1 MRIKRVELVG
11 FKSFCDK
18 EQIDFQ
24 NRITGVVGPN
34 GCGKS
39 NIVDALR
46 WAMGEQSAK
55 HLRGKSMEDV
65 IFNGSDSRGPSGMG
79 EVTVTFENDGR
90 MPVEYLDYSEIAVTR
105 RLLRDGT
112 SEYLINKVPVRLM
125 DITNIFLGTGVGTKA
140 YSIIE
145 QGRIG
150 IIVSARP
157 EDRRHFIE
165 EAAGITKYQR
175 RKKTAERRMDRTRQ
189 NLLRVSDVLEEIG
202 KRLSSLRR
210 QARKAER
217 YKVYR
222 EEMRE
227 IELWVAV
234 HRMLENMAEEK
245 FLSGTLGELQQHH
258 GKVQASMDRGEAELE
273 TARITI
279 LDEEQKVGES
289 QEQLYTLDNRVKL
302 NEQNIQHQT
311 QEADALEQRAA
322 EERGEVSDLRDQV
335 AGSQSDLAHA
345 QRSVKELTHQRAAL
359 STDLGGREE
368 RLTDLRAELTEV
380 RSCLELEKSEVT
392 TTERTV
398 AQNDAMVRAMQQRR
412 KDVLERLDR
421 RRQEMGRVAER
432 TRDLSDTARTLE
444 AELEELRASA
454 DSLDQ
459 RRSDIKTRISEAGRD
474 AQRGEAELEVLRDE
488 LHRRNAKLESLKE
501 FERKYEGFSRG
512 TKAVMKRLN
521 GGAEGEGVQGL
532 VADKVEEAGMYE
544 TALEAVLGQR
554 LGTIIVDNDR
564 VGLEAIEFLKSN
576 SEGRSTFI
584 NRWSRHTS
592 MFERAPVGFVWEPG
606 ATGGDYVSSDGAV
619 MQCEGVHGTM
629 TKLVAFDLEFRQVAE
644 SLLGDVLV
652 VEDLKSALGLWDQ
665 VEDKTLVTLDGEILG
680 PDGTLTGG
688 SIDAELAGVLRKKR
702 EIKEQTSIISDMEA
716 QFKLALDRHL
726 SLKTELAGLE
736 QALEQATHEAHQEDK
751 EILTRDK
758 DLGRITSEMETLAA
772 RQNELVQEKGQM
784 RGVVDEMDGQEAALT
799 QETTDCLERMY
810 LASDMVYLLDR
821 ENRRLAVLVDEAGA
835 EVTNARVKLAQV
847 EAQCWSQE
855 ENVRR
860 IDEVIGER
868 GDRIAKLEESAATD
882 EQRAVDARAQAAT
895 QQVELEDLVTRRAA
909 KKDELEARRTAYDAM
924 QGELG
929 EQDMALKSVR
939 SELGSLEK
947 EIGSL
952 KIRLSELALGR
963 RHLEEQVRER
973 PDSANVELRTVL
985 VDFHL
990 RPPVTDEQMERLAK
1004 LRHLLDRMG
1013 PVNLTAID
1021 EFEEL
1026 SERYEFLS
1034 TQRDDLEGALSQLTR
1049 AIQKINHTSRRRFK
1063 ETFDLVNNMFQT
1075 IFPRLFKGGRARL
1088 TLTDPEN
1095 LLETGVEIVA
1105 QPPGKKLQSIE
1116 LLSGGEKALTAVSL
1130 IFSMFMVKPTP
1141 FCLLD
1146 EVDAPLD
1153 EANVVRFG
1161 DIIKE
1166 MSSDSQFIIITHNRR
1181 TMEIADR
1188 LYGVTMEEP
1197 GISKLVSVNLDE
1209 GQSFV
1214 DEPELPTGT

>member
-11 FKSFCDK
+11 FKSFCDRMR
-18 EQIDFQ
+18 IDFQ

-46 WAMGEQSAK
+46 WAMGEQSAR
-55 HLRGKSMEDV
+55 HLRGKTMEDV

-79 EVTVTFENDGR
+79 EVTVTFDNDGR
-90 MPVEYLDYSEIAVTR
+90 MPVEYLDYTEIAVTR
-105 RLLRDGT
+105 RLHRDGT

-150 IIVSARP
+150 IIVSSRP

-217 YKVYR
+217 YKLYR
-222 EEMRE
+222 EELRE
-227 IELWVAV
+227 IELWAAA
-234 HRMLENMAEEK
+234 HRMLEQMAEEK
-245 FLSGTLGELQQHH
+245 FQGAKLAELTQQREL
-258 GKVQASMDRGEAELE
+258 VQADQDRGEAELE
-273 TARITI
+273 TARVTI
-279 LDEEQKVGES
+279 MEEEQKVNES

-302 NEQNIQHQT
+302 NEQNIQFQT
-311 QEADALEQRAA
+311 QEADALEQRAS
-322 EERGEVSDLRDQV
+322 EERGEVKDLRAQV
-335 AGSQSDLAHA
+335 ADSQEDLTHA
-345 QRSVKELTHQRAAL
+345 REQVKVLSRRRSVLGDAL
-359 STDLGGREE
+359 GHREE
-368 RLTDLRAELTEV
+368 RLDDMRADLVQVREV
-380 RSCLELEKSEVT
+380 LEQEKGEVT
-392 TTERTV
+392 GAERTV
-398 AQNDAMVRAMQQRR
+398 AQNDAMVRALQQRR
-412 KDVLERLDR
+412 KDVLERLDS

-432 TRDLSDTARTLE
+432 TRELSDTARILEQDLETLRE
-444 AELEELRASA
+444 NV
-454 DSLDQ
+454 DDLDQ
-459 RRSDIKTRISEAGRD
+459 RRQQIKARIGEAGMD

-488 LHRRNAKLESLKE
+488 LHRRAAKLESLKE

-521 GGAEGEGVQGL
+521 GNAKDEGVQGL
-532 VADKVEEAGMYE
+532 VADKVEAAGMYE

-564 VGLEAIEFLKSN
+564 VGLEAIEFLKAN
-576 SEGRSTFI
+576 AEGRSTFI
-584 NRWSRHTS
+584 NRWSKHNS
-592 MFERAPVGFVWEPG
+592 IFERAPVGFVWEPG
-606 ATGGDYVSSDGAV
+606 GTEGGGDQVGDSL
-619 MQCEGVHGTM
+619 QCAAGVHGPM
-629 TKLVAFDLEFRQVAE
+629 LKLIAFDREYVQVAE
-644 SLLGDVLV
+644 GLLGDVLV
-652 VEDLKSALGLWDQ
+652 VENLKSALDLWDGL
-665 VEDKTLVTLDGEILG
+665 EDKTLVTLDGEILG

-702 EIKEQTSIISDMEA
+702 EIKEQTAIIAEMEA
-716 QFKLALDRHL
+716 QFKQALDKHL
-726 SLKTELAGLE
+726 SLKTELAGLD

-758 DLGRITSEMETLAA
+758 DLSRITSEMETLGQ
-772 RQNELVQEKGQM
+772 RQSELVHEKGKM
-784 RGVVDEMDGQEAALT
+784 RRVVEEMDEQERELCR
-799 QETTDCLERMY
+799 ETDECLACIQ
-810 LASDMVYLLDR
+810 LASDMVYLLAR
-821 ENRRLAVLVDEAGA
+821 EDLRLGAVVDDASA
-835 EVTNARVKLAQV
+835 EVTNARVGLAQV
-847 EAQCWSQE
+847 EAQCWAME

-868 GDRIAKLEESAATD
+868 GDRIQRLEESASTD
-882 EQRAVDARAQAAT
+882 DQRAVELRGQAQRL
-895 QQVELEDLVTRRAA
+895 QEELEELVTKRAR
-909 KKDELEARRTAYDAM
+909 KKDELEARRTAYDEL

-929 EQDMALKSVR
+929 EQDVALKSVR
-939 SELGSLEK
+939 SELTGLEK
-947 EIGSL
+947 EIGTL
-952 KIRLSELALGR
+952 QIRLSELAMGK

-973 PDSANVELRTVL
+973 ADSANEELMSIL
-985 VDFHL
+985 VDYHL
-990 RPPVTDEQMERLAK
+990 RPPVTGEQLDRMAK
-1004 LRHLLDRMG
+1004 LRQLLDRFG

-1034 TQRDDLEGALSQLTR
+1034 TQRDDLEGALTQLQR
-1049 AIQKINHTSRRRFK
+1049 AIQKINRTSRRRFK
-1063 ETFDLVNNMFQT
+1063 DTFDLVNNKFQE
-1075 IFPRLFKGGRARL
+1075 IFPRLFNGGRARL
-1088 TLTDPEN
+1088 TLTEPEN

-1105 QPPGKKLQSIE
+1105 QPPGKKLQSID

-1161 DIIKE
+1161 EIVSE
-1166 MSSDSQFIIITHNRR
+1166 MSSNSQFIIITHNRR

-1209 GQSFV
+1209 GQSYV
-1214 DEPELPTGT
+1214 DE

>member
-11 FKSFCDK
+11 FKSFCDG
-18 EQIDFQ
+18 ERVDFQ

-46 WAMGEQSAK
+46 WAMGEQSAR
-55 HLRGKSMEDV
+55 HLRGKTMEDV

-79 EVTVTFENDGR
+79 EVTVVFENDGR

-105 RLLRDGT
+105 KLHRDGT

-140 YSIIE
+140 YSIVE

-150 IIVSARP
+150 IIVSSRP

-175 RKKTAERRMDRTRQ
+175 SKKTAERRMDRTRQ

-210 QARKAER
+210 QAKKAER

-227 IELWVAV
+227 IELWSAA
-234 HRMLENMAEEK
+234 HRMLEQMAEEK
-245 FLSGTLGELQQHH
+245 FLAAKLDDLRRRHDV
-258 GKVQASMDRGEAELE
+258 VQADQEKGETELE

-279 LDEEQKVGES
+279 LDEEQKVNES

-302 NEQNIQHQT
+302 NEQNIQFQN
-311 QEADALEQRAA
+311 QESDALEQRAA
-322 EERGEVSDLRDQV
+322 EERDEVKDLRAQVSD
-335 AGSQSDLAHA
+335 SQSDLNHTREEV
-345 QRSVKELTHQRAAL
+345 QILTRRRAAMGEE
-359 STDLGGREE
+359 LGTREE
-368 RLTDLRAELTEV
+368 RLDDLKAELIQV
-380 RSCLELEKSEVT
+380 RELLEQEKREVT
-392 TTERTV
+392 SSERTV
-398 AQNDAMVRAMQQRR
+398 TQNDAHVRAMQQRR
-412 KDVLERLDR
+412 KDVLERLDSR
-421 RRQEMGRVAER
+421 REEMGRVADR
-432 TRDLSDTARTLE
+432 TRELSDTARILE
-444 AELEELRASA
+444 GELETLRENVENLS
-454 DSLDQ
+454 Q
-459 RRSDIKTRISEAGRD
+459 RRRDIKLRIEEAGAD
-474 AQRGEAELEVLRDE
+474 AQRGEAKLEVLRDE

-512 TKAVMKRLN
+512 TKEVMKRLN
-521 GGAEGEGVQGL
+521 GGAGAEGVQGL
-532 VADKVEEAGMYE
+532 VADKVEAAGMYE

-554 LGTIIVDNDR
+554 LGTIIVDNDT
-564 VGLEAIEFLKSN
+564 VGPAAIEYLKAN
-576 SEGRSTFI
+576 AKGRSTFI
-584 NRWSRHTS
+584 NRWSSHAS
-592 MFERAPVGFVWEPG
+592 IFERAPVGFVWEPG
-606 ATGGDYVSSDGAV
+606 GAPGATAAGPGGEALQSA
-619 MQCEGVHGTM
+619 EGVHGPM
-629 TKLVAFDLEFRQVAE
+629 LQLIAFDREFVQVAE
-644 SLLGDVLV
+644 SLLGDVVV
-652 VEDLKSALGLWDQ
+652 VEDLKSALGLWEGLDA
-665 VEDKTLVTLDGEILG
+665 KTLVTLDGEILG

-702 EIKEQTSIISDMEA
+702 EIKEQTAIIADMEA
-716 QFKLALDRHL
+716 QFKKALDRHL

-736 QALEQATHEAHQEDK
+736 QALERSTHESHQEDK

-758 DLGRITSEMETLAA
+758 DLSRITLEMETLSA
-772 RQNELVQEKGQM
+772 RQSELVSEKGKM
-784 RGVVDEMDGQEAALT
+784 RNLVDEMDLQEATLS
-799 QETTDCLERMY
+799 QETADCLSRMQ
-810 LASDMVYLLDR
+810 LASDMVYLLSREDR
-821 ENRRLAVLVDEAGA
+821 RMGALGEEASA
-835 EVTNARVKLAQV
+835 EVTDARVGLAQV
-847 EAQCWSQE
+847 EAQCWSME
-855 ENVRR
+855 ENIRR
-860 IDEVIGER
+860 IEEVIGER
-868 GDRIAKLEESAATD
+868 GDRIQRLEESAAAD
-882 EQRAVDARAQAAT
+882 DHRAVELRGQAQ
-895 QQVELEDLVTRRAA
+895 QLQEELQDLVTRRAA
-909 KKDELEARRTAYDAM
+909 KKDELEARRTTYDAL

-929 EQDMALKSVR
+929 EQDLALKSVR
-939 SELGSLEK
+939 NELAALTK
-947 EIGSL
+947 EIGGL
-952 KIRLSELALGR
+952 DIRLSELALNK

-973 PDSANVELRTVL
+973 PDSVNVELKSVL
-985 VDFHL
+985 TDYHL
-990 RPPVTDEQMERLAK
+990 RAPVTEEQLERLAK

-1021 EFEEL
+1021 EFGEL

-1034 TQRDDLEGALSQLTR
+1034 TQRDDLEGALTQLQR

-1063 ETFDLVNNMFQT
+1063 DTFDLVNNKFQE
-1075 IFPRLFKGGRARL
+1075 IFPRLFNGGRARL
-1088 TLTDPEN
+1088 TLTEPDN

-1105 QPPGKKLQSIE
+1105 QPPGKKLQSID

-1161 DIIKE
+1161 EIVKE
-1166 MSSDSQFIIITHNRR
+1166 MSSNSQFIIITHNRR

-1197 GISKLVSVNLDE
+1197 GISKLVSVSLDE

-1214 DEPELPTGT
+1214 DE

>member
-11 FKSFCDK
+11 FKSFCDRMR
-18 EQIDFQ
+18 IDFQ

-46 WAMGEQSAK
+46 WALGEQSAR
-55 HLRGKSMEDV
+55 HLRGKTMEDV

-79 EVTVTFENDGR
+79 EVTVTFDNDGR
-90 MPVEYLDYSEIAVTR
+90 MPVEYLDYTEIAVTR
-105 RLLRDGT
+105 RLHRDGT

-150 IIVSARP
+150 IIVSSRP

-217 YKVYR
+217 YKLYR
-222 EEMRE
+222 EELRE
-227 IELWVAV
+227 IELWAAA
-234 HRMLENMAEEK
+234 HRMLEQMAEEK
-245 FLSGTLGELQQHH
+245 FQGAKLAELTQQREL
-258 GKVQASMDRGEAELE
+258 VQADQDRGEAELE
-273 TARITI
+273 TARVTI
-279 LDEEQKVGES
+279 MEEEQKVNES

-302 NEQNIQHQT
+302 NEQNIQFQT
-311 QEADALEQRAA
+311 QEADALEQRAS
-322 EERGEVSDLRDQV
+322 EERGEVKDLRAQV
-335 AGSQSDLAHA
+335 ADSQEDLTHA
-345 QRSVKELTHQRAAL
+345 REQVKVLSRRRSVLGDAL
-359 STDLGGREE
+359 GHREE
-368 RLTDLRAELTEV
+368 RLDDMRADLVQVREV
-380 RSCLELEKSEVT
+380 LEQEKGEVT
-392 TTERTV
+392 GAERTV
-398 AQNDAMVRAMQQRR
+398 AQNDAMVRALQQRR
-412 KDVLERLDR
+412 KDVLERLDS

-432 TRDLSDTARTLE
+432 TRELSDTARILEQDLETLRE
-444 AELEELRASA
+444 NV
-454 DSLDQ
+454 DDLDQ
-459 RRSDIKTRISEAGRD
+459 RRQQIKARIGEAGMD

-488 LHRRNAKLESLKE
+488 LHRRAAKLESLKE

-521 GGAEGEGVQGL
+521 GNAKDEGVQGL
-532 VADKVEEAGMYE
+532 VADKVEAAGMYE

-564 VGLEAIEFLKSN
+564 VGLEAIEFLKAN
-576 SEGRSTFI
+576 AEGRSTFI
-584 NRWSRHTS
+584 NRWSKHNS
-592 MFERAPVGFVWEPG
+592 IFERAPVGFVWEPG
-606 ATGGDYVSSDGAV
+606 GTEGGGDQVGDSL
-619 MQCEGVHGTM
+619 QCAAGVHGPM
-629 TKLVAFDLEFRQVAE
+629 LKLIAFDREYVQVAE
-644 SLLGDVLV
+644 GLLGDVLV
-652 VEDLKSALGLWDQ
+652 VENLKSALDLWDGL
-665 VEDKTLVTLDGEILG
+665 EDKTLVTLDGEILG

-702 EIKEQTSIISDMEA
+702 EIKEQTAIIAEMEA
-716 QFKLALDRHL
+716 QFKQALDKHL
-726 SLKTELAGLE
+726 SLKTELAGLD

-758 DLGRITSEMETLAA
+758 DLSRITSEMETLGQ
-772 RQNELVQEKGQM
+772 RQSELVHEKGKM
-784 RGVVDEMDGQEAALT
+784 RRVVEEMDEQERELCR
-799 QETTDCLERMY
+799 ETDECLACIQ
-810 LASDMVYLLDR
+810 LASDMVYLLAR
-821 ENRRLAVLVDEAGA
+821 EDLRLGAVVDDASA
-835 EVTNARVKLAQV
+835 EVTNARVGLAQV
-847 EAQCWSQE
+847 EAQCWAME

-868 GDRIAKLEESAATD
+868 GDRIQRLEESASTD
-882 EQRAVDARAQAAT
+882 DQRAVELRGQAQRL
-895 QQVELEDLVTRRAA
+895 QEELEELVTKRAR
-909 KKDELEARRTAYDAM
+909 KKDELEARRTAYDEL

-929 EQDMALKSVR
+929 EQDVALKSVR
-939 SELGSLEK
+939 SELTGLEK
-947 EIGSL
+947 EIGTL
-952 KIRLSELALGR
+952 QIRLSELAMGK

-973 PDSANVELRTVL
+973 ADSANEELMSIL
-985 VDFHL
+985 VDYHL
-990 RPPVTDEQMERLAK
+990 RPPVTGEQLDRMAK
-1004 LRHLLDRMG
+1004 LRQLLDRFG

-1034 TQRDDLEGALSQLTR
+1034 TQRDDLEGALTQLQR
-1049 AIQKINHTSRRRFK
+1049 AIQKINRTSRRRFK
-1063 ETFDLVNNMFQT
+1063 DTFDLVNNKFQE
-1075 IFPRLFKGGRARL
+1075 IFPRLFNGGRARL
-1088 TLTDPEN
+1088 TLTEPEN

-1105 QPPGKKLQSIE
+1105 QPPGKKLQSID

-1161 DIIKE
+1161 EIVSE
-1166 MSSDSQFIIITHNRR
+1166 MSSNSQFIIITHNRR

-1209 GQSFV
+1209 GQSYV
-1214 DEPELPTGT
+1214 DE